1 MESERFTL
9 IVQGELLKLAC
20 VSQDFLVDEVEVI
33 SFHESKARN
42 LAMQFSSLYKIAF

>member
-20 VSQDFLVDEVEVI
+20 VSQDFLVEVEVI